1 MRCIAVI
8 NISIIASHSMKKKE
22 TQSGCYKKSIQLT
35 STSPAFLFLST
46 ATAVR
51 QDGLLTSD
59 FSIILYYKIL
69 YIVFYAT
76 KYTYE
81 NPIPKIQKNP
91 NKKNLLILLLLFFF
105 MMLACTEDIFC
116 CMHFI
121 LYLSIIIRG

>member
-81 NPIPKIQKNP
+81 NPIPKIQNP
-91 NKKNLLILLLLFFF
+91 NKKNLPLLLFFF
-105 MMLACTEDIFC
+105 MLALLACTTEDIFC

-121 LYLSIIIRG
+121 LYIYLL

>member
-1 MRCIAVI
+1 MI

-91 NKKNLLILLLLFFF
+91 NKKNLLIVYLLLFFF
-105 MMLACTEDIFC
+105 MLAPKIFFVAC
-116 CMHFI
+116 I
-121 LYLSIIIRG
+121 LYCIYLL